1 MRWVDARAKR
11 VLVLTPGGRDGAVA
25 RALLAEAGVDSE
37 LCDDLPAL
45 VAGLKAGAGSAVIA
59 EEALQSANI
68 TDLAGWLQDQPPWS
82 DFPIILL
89 SHQGGGPE
97 RNPAARRWADVLGN
111 VTVIER
117 PFHPTTLTAAV
128 ASAARARYRQYEAR
142 ARADELLEG
151 EERLRTAMQAA
162 DLGAWTLNLKT
173 SVLDVSPQSKAHY
186 GRSAYDSFD
195 YAAFKAAVHPADWGK
210 VEAAVQHT
218 LATGADY
225 WAVYRAAWPDGS
237 VHWIDARG
245 QPLRSPH
252 GTIYGLT
259 GVTADI
265 SARKN
270 AELDR
275 EKLLV
280 DLARERSALSDLNA
294 TLEERVAQRTSEL
307 MREVAARER
316 AQEQLRQAQ
325 KMESIGQLTGGVAHD
340 FNNLLMAVMSALTLL
355 RRRIPETP
363 QTKQLIDGAIQA
375 TERGA
380 SLTQRLLAFAR
391 QQDLKTSA
399 VDLGALIAGMGD
411 LMDRSLGPRFVLT
424 TEIPPGLPPAQVDA
438 NQLELAILNLAINA
452 RDAMADGGSIHIAVR
467 EETLAGHAF
476 LPSGAFLAIAIA
488 DTGTGMDEAT
498 LKKAIEPFFSTKA
511 VGKGTGL
518 GLSMVHGLALQL
530 GGGFTLESTPGAGTV
545 ATIYVPRADS
555 SAAPDPVAAATA
567 ADAPVSRVLVVDDDV
582 LVASLTT
589 AMLEE
594 LGHEVI
600 EVHSGEAAL
609 KVLAAGAPVD
619 LMMTDYLMPG
629 MTGTSLVEAARR
641 LRPAL
646 PVLLATGFAEAA
658 ESAAGDIP
666 RISKP
671 YDLDAL
677 RNQLGALHIARSTA

>member
-1 MRWVDARAKR
+1 MKRVDPHAKR
-11 VLVLTPGGRDGAVA
+11 VLVLAPGGRDGAVA
-25 RALLAEAGVDSE
+25 RALLSEAGVQADVCADLTTLVIE
-37 LCDDLPAL
+37 LK
-45 VAGLKAGAGSAVIA
+45 VGAGSAIIT

-68 TDLAGWLQDQPPWS
+68 TGLAGWLQDQPPWS

-89 SHQGGGPE
+89 ARHGGGPE
-97 RNPAARRWADVLGN
+97 RNPTAQRWADVLGN

-128 ASAARARYRQYEAR
+128 ASAARSRYRQYEAR

-151 EERLRTAMQAA
+151 EERLRTAMKAA
-162 DLGAWTLNLKT
+162 DLGAWTLNLVMSK
-173 SVLDVSPQSKAHY
+173 LEVSPESKAHY
-186 GRSAYDSFD
+186 GRAPDDVFD
-195 YAAFKAAVHPADWGK
+195 FPAFKAAVHPDDWGK
-210 VEAAVQHT
+210 IEAAVQHT
-218 LATGADY
+218 LATGGDY
-225 WAVYRAAWPDGS
+225 WVVYRTLWPNGS
-237 VHWIDARG
+237 THWIDARG
-245 QPLRSPH
+245 QPLRSVH
-252 GTIYGLT
+252 GNVFGLT

-270 AELDR
+270 AEIER

-280 DLARERSALSDLNA
+280 ALARERSALSDLNA
-294 TLEERVAQRTSEL
+294 TLEERVAKRTNEL
-307 MREVAARER
+307 MLEVAARER

-340 FNNLLMAVMSALTLL
+340 FNNLLMAVMSALSLL

-375 TERGA
+375 AERGA

-399 VDLGALIAGMGD
+399 VDIGKLIGGMGD
-411 LMDRSLGPRFVLT
+411 LLDRSLGPRFVLT
-424 TEIPPGLPPAQVDA
+424 TDISPDLPPAQVDA

-452 RDAMADGGSIHIAVR
+452 RDAMADGGSIDISVR
-467 EETLAGHAF
+467 EETISGHPT
-476 LPSGAFLAIAIA
+476 LPSGAFLAIRVA
-488 DTGTGMDEAT
+488 DSGAGMDEAT

-518 GLSMVHGLALQL
+518 GLSMVHGLAVQL

-545 ATIYVPRADS
+545 ATIYVPRADG
-555 SAAPDPVAAATA
+555 ALANVQADEKATGETPGA
-567 ADAPVSRVLVVDDDV
+567 RVLLVDDDV
-582 LVASLTT
+582 LVASLTA

-594 LGHEVI
+594 LGHTVT
-600 EVHSGEAAL
+600 EVHSGAAAMELLEA
-609 KVLAAGAPVD
+609 GEPVD

-629 MTGTSLVEAARR
+629 MTGMDLVQAARQ

-646 PVLLATGFAEAA
+646 PVLIATGFAEVSDGLPA
-658 ESAAGDIP
+658 DIP

-671 YDLDAL
+671 YDLAALGTQLAAL
-677 RNQLGALHIARSTA
+677 RVVAG